1 MSTQLDAPPRR
12 VLVVD
17 DSRAIQAI
25 IRRAL
30 EDAAEELGPL
40 QVQTASDGAEALDKV
55 AACRPDLVLSDWHM
69 PGISG
74 LELLQTLRQTG
85 YADLPVGLVTTETC
99 RERLGEARSQGA
111 SFVLNKPFEDRALRR
126 AVAASLADDG
136 APAWQLPPDLPR
148 GIAVESLAQ
157 LQQQL
162 YMHLGTRSFDLLRAE
177 PDPGIA
183 EREAQLIALY
193 GSAGRSGAYAIGLLD
208 LNACCLI
215 GGMAA
220 GASPAEML
228 AAIHHASPSAR
239 QVDHAGRFMRACA
252 AQLKKRSPSD
262 VPALSTARLATQ
274 RFDKLASLLTANHGR
289 SEFSLRLPGIG
300 QGRLSFLLV

>member
-1 MSTQLDAPPRR
+1 MSTQMEAPARR

-25 IRRAL
+25 IRRVL
-30 EDAAEELGPL
+30 EDAADELGPL

-69 PGISG
+69 PGITG

-85 YADLPVGLVTTETC
+85 YADLPVGFVTTETC
-99 RERLGEARSQGA
+99 RLRLGEARSQGA
-111 SFVLNKPFEDRALRR
+111 SFVLNKPFDDRALCR
-126 AVAASLADDG
+126 AVAESLADDG
-136 APAWQLPPDLPR
+136 ASTWQLPPDMPR
-148 GIAVESLAQ
+148 GVAVESLAQ

-177 PDPGIA
+177 HDPGLA
-183 EREAQLIALY
+183 ERESQLIALY
-193 GSAGRSGAYAIGLLD
+193 GSAGRNGAYAIGLLD

-215 GGMAA
+215 GGMAG
-220 GASPAEML
+220 GASPAEMMS
-228 AAIHHASPSAR
+228 AIQQGRPSPR

-262 VPALSTARLATQ
+262 VPALSTARLAQQ
-274 RFDKLASLLTANHGR
+274 RFDKLPALLMRNHGR
-289 SEFSLRLPGIG
+289 SEFTLRLPGIG
-300 QGRLSFLLV
+300 QGRLGFLLV